1 MSGEDDRT
9 VANGYHAG
17 DWRVLGGPANCLDRA
32 LQIVEAYGD
41 RVVLPRIVEHVA
53 AVSRKEQLDAELG
66 GRVVESAKLIARRV
80 RKKKNP
86 HH

>member
-1 MSGEDDRT
+1 
-9 VANGYHAG
+9 
-17 DWRVLGGPANCLDRA
+17 
-32 LQIVEAYGD
+32 
-41 RVVLPRIVEHVA
+41 VA
-53 AVSRKEQLDAELG
+53 AVSRKQQLDAELG